1 MNLTNA
7 ARILKAKKI
16 NYELIEYKEEQ
27 VFEDGKEIL
36 KYIDGNPDQIF
47 KTITLTNGKA
57 YYVCMVGV
65 LEEIDLKK
73 CAKAFGEKSLELLPL
88 KSLTAVTGYVRGG
101 CSPIGMKKNFKTICD
116 VRAINF
122 DYIYFSAG
130 KIGMQIKM
138 NPKDLEKV
146 IQINFVD
153 IKKE

>member
-1 MNLTNA
+1 MNVTNA

-16 NYELIEYKEEQ
+16 EFELIEYKEEQ
-27 VFEDGKEIL
+27 VFNGGEEIL
-36 KYIDGNPDQIF
+36 DYINDSPDKVF
-47 KTITLTNGKA
+47 KTITLTNGKT

-88 KSLTAVTGYVRGG
+88 KALTDVTGYVRGG
-101 CSPIGMKKNFKTICD
+101 CSPIGMKKSFKTICD
-116 VRAINF
+116 VRALNF

-130 KIGMQIKM
+130 RIGMQIKM
-138 NPKDLEKV
+138 NPKDLSKV
-146 IQINFVD
+146 ININFVD

>member
-1 MNLTNA
+1 MNVTNA

-16 NYELIEYKEEQ
+16 DFELIEYKDEQ
-27 VFEDGKEIL
+27 VFNGGEEIL
-36 KYIDGNPDQIF
+36 NYINDDPDKIF

-88 KSLTAVTGYVRGG
+88 KSLTDVTGYVRGG
-101 CSPIGMKKNFKTICD
+101 CSPIGMKKSFKTICD
-116 VRAINF
+116 ARALNSE
-122 DYIYFSAG
+122 YIYFSAG

-138 NPKDLEKV
+138 NPKDLAKV